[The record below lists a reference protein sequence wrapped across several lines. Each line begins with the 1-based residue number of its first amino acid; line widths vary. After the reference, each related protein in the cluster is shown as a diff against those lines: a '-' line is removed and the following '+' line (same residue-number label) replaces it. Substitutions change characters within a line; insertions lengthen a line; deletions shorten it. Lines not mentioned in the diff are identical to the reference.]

1 MPKTL
6 ACRDRHGYNMK
17 ALTIFFSL
25 KVASFSMM
33 SPGHQDSTA
42 VCRNNSIRRSC
53 WSKSRDRTCVGS
65 NLPMLQTK
73 EAAWQKRS
81 VGPRGLGLGF
91 SSSETAL
98 TLLANSNYSCW
109 KENIFDISGTFPWDT
124 WGLLLSFLSQET
136 NTGPVEGW
144 LYWLSLDLF
153 KQLSLWGKM
162 WLSSS
167 GFLLR
172 CPCHPVNSS

>member
-17 ALTIFFSL
+17 ALTIFFPL
-25 KVASFSMM
+25 KLHLFPWCLRTARLCVVRTLYAEVAGQSQETGLALG
-33 SPGHQDSTA
+33 PICPC
-42 VCRNNSIRRSC
+42 CRQR
-53 WSKSRDRTCVGS
+53 K
-65 NLPMLQTK
+65 
-73 EAAWQKRS
+73 QKRS

-109 KENIFDISGTFPWDT
+109 KENIFDISWTFPWDT